1 MCARTQRNKNCQ
13 AKGKTV
19 KLQFLAMQ
27 KSRTAQN
34 DRSVSQLAS
43 LKAFR
48 SAFGQFS
55 NSIESMTAQND
66 RDRPSTQFLLAPQP
80 ASCVRVRGRSYCDM
94 RALSE
99 LKKNF

>member
-1 MCARTQRNKNCQ
+1 
-13 AKGKTV
+13 
-19 KLQFLAMQ
+19 MQ
-27 KSRTAQN
+27 SRAAQN
-34 DRSVSQLAS
+34 DRSAPQLAS

-48 SAFGQFS
+48 PAFGQFS
-55 NSIESMTAQND
+55 DPIQSMTAQND

-99 LKKNF
+99 LKKILGHR